1 MSYVPD
7 EDEEHLY
14 ESIHTSMKIPQSKL
28 QGGETKGYG
37 SFENKRYMSLGT
49 RTPGSEYSILSGA
62 KAKWNKRTGAV
73 QLPGN
78 NAYPNSHGPTVAS
91 DHQPPVRTF
100 SPLCVFGRQLRTGDY
115 MCGTLA
121 LASLLIA
128 LISLIMSG
136 VSLNRQNSA
145 AAQVGCNCPFQTST
159 MTQAKLSSLFNQF
172 QQKLELAFLNCTTS
186 AVSSCHFPVPD
197 KDESAPVHCETDPIP
212 MTDPTFYVKD
222 LHCGIS
228 DSGVELANPVVATL
242 LFDNS
247 ANEVRC
253 NCYVNVSGIP
263 RDSNVTCS
271 FFVTRCPVPS
281 HHYTSN

>member
-1 MSYVPD
+1 
-7 EDEEHLY
+7 
-14 ESIHTSMKIPQSKL
+14 
-28 QGGETKGYG
+28 
-37 SFENKRYMSLGT
+37 MSLGT

-73 QLPGN
+73 QLPEN

-100 SPLCVFGRQLRTGDY
+100 SPLRVFGRQLHTGDY

-145 AAQVGCNCPFQTST
+145 AVQVGCNCPFQTST

-186 AVSSCHFPVPD
+186 AVSSCHLPVPG
-197 KDESAPVHCETDPIP
+197 ESAPIHCETDPIP
-212 MTDPTFYVKD
+212 MTDPTFYAKD

-228 DSGVELANPVVATL
+228 DSGVELANPGSLQVVAEHTKR
-242 LFDNS
+242 FTSCPS
-247 ANEVRC
+247 AN
-253 NCYVNVSGIP
+253 
-263 RDSNVTCS
+263 TAA
-271 FFVTRCPVPS
+271 
-281 HHYTSN
+281 